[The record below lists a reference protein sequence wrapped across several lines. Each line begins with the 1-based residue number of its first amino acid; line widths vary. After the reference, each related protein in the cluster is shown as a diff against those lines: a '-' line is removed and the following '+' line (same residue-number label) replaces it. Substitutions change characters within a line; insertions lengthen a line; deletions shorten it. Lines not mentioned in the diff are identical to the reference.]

1 MQLPWETILRFLK
14 TLKVEQPYDPAIPFW
29 GYTQRK
35 SKQYIEATSTLTRSS
50 AVLFTVAKMWK
61 RLSVDEWIRKC
72 AYKYSEILFSCENEI
87 VLYFFFELESP
98 VLHNADL
105 MKA

>member
-50 AVLFTVAKMWK
+50 AVLFTVAKIWK
-61 RLSVDEWIRKC
+61 PSVCLSMDEWIKKVC
-72 AYKYSEILFSCENEI
+72 I
-87 VLYFFFELESP
+87 
-98 VLHNADL
+98 
-105 MKA
+105 

>member
-1 MQLPWETILRFLK
+1 MIQLSH
-14 TLKVEQPYDPAIPFW
+14 FW
-29 GYTQRK
+29 VHTQRK
-35 SKQYIEATSTLTRSS
+35 IKQYIEATSTLTRSS

-72 AYKYSEILFSCENEI
+72 AYKYSEIFSCENEI
-87 VLYFFFELESP
+87 VLYFFFEPESP